1 MKPNHSDGAL
11 PDAALVRA
19 MARLAGGP
27 IVDSAM
33 AERIAG
39 GAAGA
44 IDAVR
49 RARRDD
55 LFDQEPSAF
64 LPALERLADPG
75 GVVDPEGGS

>member
-1 MKPNHSDGAL
+1 
-11 PDAALVRA
+11 
-19 MARLAGGP
+19 
-27 IVDSAM
+27 M